1 MSRPYRGLAAAVTGL
16 ALLFSIPAVN
26 AEILAIGID
35 RKFACDDHG
44 KRQALAP
51 GRDEVLFYDLEVPT
65 SPVLIGSLTL
75 ENSIVGPPTSIA
87 ITPDERLALVANA
100 LRSVRSDDGQ
110 SWKVAPADELHI
122 VDLAQRP
129 PKLIKTI
136 KVGLQP
142 SGIAINRDGT
152 LALVANRASNSISVI
167 EIKDGDVVVKD
178 TITMTESVVSV
189 AFTPGGRR
197 ALAAKFNGHKIA
209 ILEVDSAG
217 RVTYTGRDLPVG
229 LYPWTVTIAPDG
241 TVALV
246 TNIGASAASD
256 GNAKTVSVVDLTA
269 NPIRVSQHL
278 SVGDAP
284 EGVTVSP
291 DGKMA
296 AITVLQGSYDAP
308 KGAWYRN
315 ERGLVSLIALSR
327 RQAKVTTSREVGAF
341 PEGIAFS
348 ANGRVLYVGNFASK
362 TLSILSLGNDGTIT
376 SVKEVKLPGPA
387 ASLRIGSR

>member
-1 MSRPYRGLAAAVTGL
+1 MSRPNRGLAAAVTGL

-35 RKFACDDHG
+35 RKFAYDDQA

-51 GRDEVLFYDLEVPT
+51 GRDEVLFYDLKVPT
-65 SPVLIGSLTL
+65 SPLLIGSLAL
-75 ENSIVGPPTSIA
+75 ENSIVGPPTNIA
-87 ITPDERLALVANA
+87 ITPDERFALVANA

-110 SWKVAPADELHI
+110 SWKAAPADDVHV

-152 LALVANRASNSISVI
+152 LALVANRAGNSISVI
-167 EIKDGDVVVKD
+167 EIKGGDVVVKD
-178 TITMTESVVSV
+178 TIAMTESVVSV
-189 AFTPGGRR
+189 AFTPDGRR

-209 ILEVDSAG
+209 ILDVDGAG

-241 TVALV
+241 TTALV
-246 TNIGASAASD
+246 TNIGAGAASD
-256 GNAKTVSVVDLTA
+256 GNAKTVSVIDLTG
-269 NPIRVSQHL
+269 NPIRVSQHI

-327 RQAKVTTSREVGAF
+327 KQAKVMTSREVGAF

-348 ANGRVLYVGNFASK
+348 ANGRVLYVGNFASE
-362 TLSILSLGNDGTIT
+362 TLSILSLGNDGAIT
-376 SVKEVKLPGPA
+376 GVKEVKLPGPA